1 MRSASEC
8 RLVAA
13 RSGRTL
19 DLPTLAKY
27 YEWTLGAANALVK
40 RYEDAIRAAE
50 KDLKVFND
58 NKALFK
64 KIWSADAISATPPAD
79 ASGQLQTM
87 QIQRIAEVMK
97 EQTAATQAAAKAL
110 RQRAAETREHN
121 AGIAKFQ
128 NWLNLVKAGIETGK
142 AANEGSSNP
151 GDENSKPNSVL
162 IEITSNNPWRL
173 RPSRRRFPPPRTAP
187 PPSSSKAP
195 TSRPGPTQERFL

>member
-1 MRSASEC
+1 MPAC
-8 RLVAA
+8 
-13 RSGRTL
+13 GGTKRTYTKL
-19 DLPTLAKY
+19 LTLAKY

-97 EQTAATQAAAKAL
+97 EQTAATQAAAKEL

-142 AANEGSSNP
+142 AASEGSSNP

-162 IEITSNNPWRL
+162 IESHEQSLAPPPVETTL
-173 RPSRRRFPPPRTAP
+173 PPPRTTP

-195 TSRPGPTQERFL
+195 TSSPGLTQERPP